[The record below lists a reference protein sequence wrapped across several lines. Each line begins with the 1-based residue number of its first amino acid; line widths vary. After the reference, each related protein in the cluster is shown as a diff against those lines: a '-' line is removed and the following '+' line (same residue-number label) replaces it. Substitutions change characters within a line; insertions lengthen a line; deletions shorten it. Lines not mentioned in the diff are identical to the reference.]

1 VFKLIVPLD
10 AGDAETEMDAE
21 SYKPPAMKKP
31 LTPAEIVTVIVKE
44 NENPIY
50 GKSGLSFKTFPIT
63 YCAGLLAALAET
75 ALIRFFSSTFKSL
88 L

>member
-1 VFKLIVPLD
+1 
-10 AGDAETEMDAE
+10 MDAE

-44 NENPIY
+44 NANPIY

-63 YCAGLLAALAET
+63 YAAGLATALAET
-75 ALIRFFSSTFKSL
+75 AVMRFFSNTFKSL

>member
-1 VFKLIVPLD
+1 
-10 AGDAETEMDAE
+10 MDAE

-63 YCAGLLAALAET
+63 YAAGLAAALAET